1 MGNYEALWTY
11 IRESGKQPL
20 VLSFEEI
27 ETLLG
32 VPLNHAFL
40 NRKKELLAYGWEV
53 QKIYMKEKTVRFVRK
68 NTAEI

>member
-20 VLSFEEI
+20 VLSFEEM

-32 VPLNHAFL
+32 APLSHAFL

-53 QKIYMKEKTVRFVRK
+53 QKISMKEKTVRFIPK
-68 NTAEI
+68 EAAEI